1 MPYPEAD
8 CPRITHP
15 FATRALAKQALP
27 LPCDLH
33 VLSAPPAF
41 VLSQDQ
47 TLHVKKGST
56 NHADARLAEVLE
68 MSNPV
73 EFDEFVDG
81 FDANRPKPARSKPR
95 PARYKHDVPYSTVKE
110 RLARPI
116 TRH

>member
-8 CPRITHP
+8 YPRITHP
-15 FATRALAKQALP
+15 FATGALAKQALP
-27 LPCDLH
+27 LPYDLH

-47 TLHVKKGST
+47 TLHDKKGST
-56 NHADARLAEVLE
+56 RHADARLAEVLE

-81 FDANRPKPARSKPR
+81 FVTNGKQSVRSKPR

-110 RLARPI
+110 RLTCPI
-116 TRH
+116 TQH